1 MMLEMYQVKK
11 PSRCEFV
18 PIRQLNYHVRLW
30 GHPQPGQA
38 PLFLMHGWMDVSAS
52 FQFVVDALRQER
64 WVIAPDWRGYGR
76 THTPET
82 DHFWFPDYLADLD
95 FLLDHYSPNAPVDL
109 LGHSMG
115 GNVVMQYAG
124 IFPERVRRLIN
135 LEGFGMARTQPAQ
148 APGRYAKWIGQ
159 LKQFHRD
166 DLTLRAY
173 PDLDG
178 VAQRLRKTNPRL
190 SPDKAE
196 WLAGEWADQDAQGQ
210 WRILGHAAHKIIN
223 ATLYRVEEVD
233 ALFKRITAP
242 TLVVEASDNSL
253 HEWWKGA
260 YTLDEFHQ
268 RLTSVAQLEMG
279 QVTEAGHMLHH
290 DQPQQVAELIERFI
304 A

>member
-1 MMLEMYQVKK
+1 MYQVKK

-18 PIRQLNYHVRLW
+18 PIRQLDYHVRLW
-30 GHPQPGQA
+30 GHPHPDQA

-52 FQFVVDALRQER
+52 FQFVVDALAQDR
-64 WVIAPDWRGYGR
+64 WIIAPDWRGYGK
-76 THTPET
+76 TQCPDT

-95 FLLDHYSPNAPVDL
+95 FLVDHYSPDTPIDL

-124 IFPERVRRLIN
+124 VFPERVRRLIN

-148 APGRYAKWIGQ
+148 AASRYAKWVGQ
-159 LKQFHRD
+159 LKQYHRGD
-166 DLTLRAY
+166 MTLRAY
-173 PDLDG
+173 PDLAG
-178 VAQRLRKTNPRL
+178 VVQRLQKTNPRL
-190 SPDKAE
+190 RSDKAE
-196 WLAGEWADQDAQGQ
+196 WLAQEWAEQDAQGQ
-210 WRILGHAAHKIIN
+210 WRILGHSAHKLIN

-242 TLVVEASDNSL
+242 TLVVEASDDSL
-253 HEWWKGA
+253 QEWWKGT

-268 RLTSVAQLEMG
+268 RLQSLAQWRLG
-279 QVTEAGHMLHH
+279 HVSDAGHMLHH
-290 DQPQQVAELIERFI
+290 DQPEQLARLIEDFL

>member
-1 MMLEMYQVKK
+1 MMLGMYQVKK

-30 GHPQPGQA
+30 GHPQPGQV

-52 FQFVVDALRQER
+52 FQFVVDALQQER
-64 WVIAPDWRGYGR
+64 LIVAPDWRGYGR
-76 THTPET
+76 TQTPDT

-95 FLLDHYSPNAPVDL
+95 FLVDHYSPDAPIDL

-166 DLTLRAY
+166 ELALRAY

-178 VAQRLRKTNPRL
+178 VSQRLRKTNPRL
-190 SPDKAE
+190 SQDKAD
-196 WLAGEWADQDAQGQ
+196 WLAGEWAEQDAQGQ
-210 WRILGHAAHKIIN
+210 WRIQGHAAHKIIN

-242 TLVVEASDNSL
+242 TLVVEASGNSL
-253 HEWWKGA
+253 EEWWKGA
-260 YTLDEFHQ
+260 YTLDEFHE
-268 RLTSVAQLEMG
+268 RLKSVAQLEMG
-279 QVTEAGHMLHH
+279 HVTDAGHMLHH
-290 DQPQQVAELIERFI
+290 DQPQQVAALIERFL

>member
-1 MMLEMYQVKK
+1 MMLGMYQVKK

-18 PIRQLNYHVRLW
+18 PIRQLSYHVRLW
-30 GHPQPGQA
+30 GHPQPGQT

-52 FQFVVDALRQER
+52 FQFVVDALQQER
-64 WVIAPDWRGYGR
+64 WIIAPDWRGYGR
-76 THTPET
+76 TQTPDT

-95 FLLDHYSPNAPVDL
+95 FLVDHYSPHTPIDL

-166 DLTLRAY
+166 DMELRAY

-178 VAQRLRKTNPRL
+178 VSQRLRKTNPRL
-190 SPDKAE
+190 SQDKAD
-196 WLAGEWADQDAQGQ
+196 WLAGEWAEQDAQGQ
-210 WRILGHAAHKIIN
+210 WRIQGHSAHKIIN

-242 TLVVEASDNSL
+242 TLVVEASDNSIN
-253 HEWWKGA
+253 EWWKGA
-260 YTLDEFHQ
+260 YTLDEFHE
-268 RLTSVAQLEMG
+268 RLKSVAQLQMSH
-279 QVTEAGHMLHH
+279 VTDAGHMLHH
-290 DQPQQVAELIERFI
+290 DQPQQVADLIERFI